1 MAFGLNVPH
10 FGQLVDPFGGMD
22 DLRERIIRTP
32 LNPETTYSDD
42 PLRMMRAIRFASQ
55 LGFNIEEQSLMAI
68 GKQRERIRI
77 VSQERITDELNKII
91 LASKPSVGFRL
102 LFDTGLLHLIFPQMT
117 HLHGVETIKG
127 KSHKDNFY
135 HTLEVLDNISRNT
148 DDLWLR
154 WAAILHDIA
163 KPATKRFDPKAGWT
177 FHGHEDR
184 GARMVPRIFRPMT
197 LPQEIERT
205 AGRRRG

>member
-77 VSQERITDELNKII
+77 VSQERITDELNKLII
-91 LASKPSVGFRL
+91 ASKPSVGFRQI
-102 LFDTGLLHLIFPQMT
+102 GRAS
-117 HLHGVETIKG
+117 G
-127 KSHKDNFY
+127 
-135 HTLEVLDNISRNT
+135 R
-148 DDLWLR
+148 
-154 WAAILHDIA
+154 
-163 KPATKRFDPKAGWT
+163 
-177 FHGHEDR
+177 
-184 GARMVPRIFRPMT
+184 
-197 LPQEIERT
+197 ERVCQYV
-205 AGRRRG
+205 